1 MRILI
6 NNEEVVCSNEIVI
19 TEEMLTTS
27 STILNN
33 CYPKSWEQDHDY
45 VSRFYYPKDYSK
57 CLIYD
62 GDNLLFCGVVKNTGD
77 MSLNPREPHYATLQV
92 LDFKTMLSEGCL

>member
-1 MRILI
+1 MTIIMEWEEHNMSRLKMLI
-6 NNEEVVCSNEIVI
+6 NNEEVVCNKEFTI

-33 CYPKSWEQDHDY
+33 CYPKSWENDKNY

-57 CLIYD
+57 CKIYKD
-62 GDNLLFCGVVKNTGD
+62 DVLVFCGVVN
-77 MSLNPREPHYATLQV
+77 
-92 LDFKTMLSEGCL
+92 LDIS